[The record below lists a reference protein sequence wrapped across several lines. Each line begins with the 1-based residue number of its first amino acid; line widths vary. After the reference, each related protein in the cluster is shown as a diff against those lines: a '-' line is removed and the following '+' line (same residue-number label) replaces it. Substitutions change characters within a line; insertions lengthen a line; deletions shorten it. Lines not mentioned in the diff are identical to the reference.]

1 MSLPDYSQFV
11 REFLTPRL
19 QRFEG
24 DVERTRSNSFEQL
37 NACVSEL
44 HKRDPRVGLLEKKGG
59 ARVRERAADIIAYD
73 LGNGTCQLFDVIGD
87 AEGED
92 GQPRAGWGAVEESRQ
107 GIRSISEWRAPYGA
121 APPGP
126 TPTPTPTPSTAIVV
140 TAEGLE
146 AAIAALRNA
155 WAQDL
160 QKLQQR
166 IEELERRRPAESATL
181 TLTGKRIA
189 LRDNRGQYA
198 RSDWGDNS
206 LRFDRGVAGDG
217 ETFTIKDMS

>member
-1 MSLPDYSQFV
+1 VSLPDYSQFV

-37 NACVSEL
+37 NACVSQL
-44 HKRDPRVGLLEKKGG
+44 HKRDPRVGLLEKTGG

-92 GQPRAGWGAVEESRQ
+92 GRPRAGWSAVEASRQ
-107 GIRSISEWRAPYGA
+107 GIRSISEWRAPYDP
-121 APPGP
+121 APISEPGP
-126 TPTPTPTPSTAIVV
+126 TPPTAVVV

-146 AAIAALRNA
+146 AAIAALRDV
-155 WAQDL
+155 WAVEL
-160 QKLQQR
+160 GKLQQR
-166 IEELERRRPAESATL
+166 IEELEHRRPAEPATL
-181 TLTGKRIA
+181 RLTGRRIA
-189 LRDNRGQYA
+189 LSDNRGQFA

-206 LRFDRGVAGDG
+206 LRFDRGAVGDG
-217 ETFTIKDMS
+217 ETFTIKEM

>member
-44 HKRDPRVGLLEKKGG
+44 HKRDPRAGLLEKTGG
-59 ARVRERAADIIAYD
+59 ARVRDRAADIIAYD

-92 GQPRAGWGAVEESRQ
+92 GQPRAGWGAVEASRQ
-107 GIRSISEWRAPYGA
+107 GIRPISEWRAPYDTG
-121 APPGP
+121 PISGPGP
-126 TPTPTPTPSTAIVV
+126 TPKPSTAVVV

-166 IEELERRRPAESATL
+166 IEELERRRPAESATV

-189 LRDNRGQYA
+189 FRDNRGQYA

-217 ETFTIKDMS
+217 ETFTIKEMS

>member
-1 MSLPDYSQFV
+1 VTLPDYSQFV

-19 QRFEG
+19 KRFEG
-24 DVERTRSNSFEQL
+24 DVERTRAHSFEQL
-37 NACVSEL
+37 NACASEL
-44 HKRDPRVGLLEKKGG
+44 HKRDPRVGLLEKTGG
-59 ARVRERAADIIAYD
+59 AKVRERAADIIAYD
-73 LGNGTCQLFDVIGD
+73 LGNATCQLFDVIGD

-92 GQPRAGWGAVEESRQ
+92 GQPRAGWSAVEASHQ
-107 GIRSISEWRAPYGA
+107 GVRPISQWRAPYPPLKPDP
-121 APPGP
+121 AP
-126 TPTPTPTPSTAIVV
+126 TETAVVV

-155 WAQDL
+155 WAADL
-160 QKLQQR
+160 QKLQER
-166 IEELERRRPAESATL
+166 IEELEQRRPPEPAKV

-206 LRFDRGVAGDG
+206 LRFDRGAAGDG
-217 ETFTIKDMS
+217 ETFTVEEVR